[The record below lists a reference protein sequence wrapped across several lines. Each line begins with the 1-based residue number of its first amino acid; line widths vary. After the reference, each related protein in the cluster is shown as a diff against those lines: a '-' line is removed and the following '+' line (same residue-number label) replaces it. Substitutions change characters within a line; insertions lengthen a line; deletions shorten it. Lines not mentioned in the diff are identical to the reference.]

1 MVTIARPRKEFDK
14 KTFVDLVGIGCG
26 AEEICWVFRD
36 ETGKPANIDTL
47 SRWCKRNFGVGF
59 HEYFKQNGSLAIKI
73 RLRRSQIKLADTS
86 AAMAIFL
93 GKNLLGQSDNP
104 QKEVVADDPLNE
116 LFRRL
121 DDESASDS

>member
-1 MVTIARPRKEFDK
+1 M
-14 KTFVDLVGIGCG
+14 
-26 AEEICWVFRD
+26 
-36 ETGKPANIDTL
+36 
-47 SRWCKRNFGVGF
+47 GF
-59 HEYFKQNGSLAIKI
+59 HEYFKQNGSLNAKI
-73 RLRRSQIKLADTS
+73 RLRRSQIKLAETS

-104 QKEVVADDPLNE
+104 QKEIVVDDPLNE

>member
-59 HEYFKQNGSLAIKI
+59 HEYFKQNGSLNAKI
-73 RLRRSQIKLADTS
+73 RLRRSQIKLAETS

-104 QKEVVADDPLNE
+104 QKEIVVDDPLNE